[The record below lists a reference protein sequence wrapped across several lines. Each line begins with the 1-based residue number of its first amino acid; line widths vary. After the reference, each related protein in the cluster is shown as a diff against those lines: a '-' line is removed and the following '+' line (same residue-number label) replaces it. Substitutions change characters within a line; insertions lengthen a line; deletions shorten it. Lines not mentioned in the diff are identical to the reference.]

1 MSHHRTTRS
10 YVHCHLEEGRT
21 KKEIL
26 RMLKRAIAR
35 EVYRSLTQHVAV
47 PAYPDLRRARQANN
61 LTLTAVADHFGVWP
75 AHISTIERGLRR
87 DDDLAQHYR
96 TWLAT
101 A

>member
-1 MSHHRTTRS
+1 
-10 YVHCHLEEGRT
+10 
-21 KKEIL
+21 
-26 RMLKRAIAR
+26 MLKRAIAR

-47 PAYPDLRRARQANN
+47 PAYAHLRRARQAKN

>member
-1 MSHHRTTRS
+1 MSHDPTTRTTS
-10 YVHCHLEEGRT
+10 
-21 KKEIL
+21 
-26 RMLKRAIAR
+26 
-35 EVYRSLTQHVAV
+35 
-47 PAYPDLRRARQANN
+47 
-61 LTLTAVADHFGVWP
+61 GVWP